1 MAAGISAL
9 AIPLNELL
17 TSNSCPIDDF
27 LFGKSFPDQLK
38 SSKETQRLGYTIKK
52 QQKVAHFMSPKTDIT
67 KKTIPVSQEKGGG
80 EISLQ
85 GSIGSP
91 IGTLPEDPAQT
102 IVSPVK
108 TSYAG
113 RLATYSHTWAK
124 IANDRHVLSW
134 ISGYKLLFSNRP
146 VQSYIPKPSFTSNDL
161 SKVNDAITNL
171 LQIGAVHKQ
180 PQMLPGLS
188 GSNKFYKVYTFLGF
202 VYDSISFKVSLPVEK
217 QTLILFVAA
226 CPTVKYG
233 WVHRKTLKRK
243 KYLASRSSN
252 QNYESLLLSELIKSE
267 LHWWYN
273 ALSQNKAFN
282 APRSFASDFSDCSIL
297 LRIDNVTAIACINR
311 RGSVRIKSLNNITRR
326 ICLWCE
332 NKNIFLVAS
341 YINTKSNSSF
351 FPFQHL
357 SSEVA
362 KPFPGGWNFIREAFH
377 RRRVPTVGLQS
388 IQSSLSPSTLKQ
400 YTAYL
405 KKWWDFCA
413 TRQHSPFQYSLN
425 LILTFLS
432 IQFQNGASYATI
444 NSQHAAIVLIFPVK
458 NSDKIIFKRSLKG
471 IYNQK
476 PSMPKYQATWD
487 PHPVLL
493 HLARLYPLEKISR
506 LQLTMKLVTL
516 LALITGHRLQ
526 TLTSI
531 RLQNIVR
538 FPDRLEIRIS
548 DRIKTSSSKS
558 LQPFLVIP
566 YFKDNPALCLA
577 SVVDYYELVINYEL
591 ITKDLRPSDIDYL
604 ILTVKRPI
612 RQVSSQ
618 RLSNWIEQTLAAS
631 GIDTTDFTI
640 DPGQTILHFLLKES

>member
-1 MAAGISAL
+1 MARLI
-9 AIPLNELL
+9 
-17 TSNSCPIDDF
+17 
-27 LFGKSFPDQLK
+27 GK
-38 SSKETQRLGYTIKK
+38 
-52 QQKVAHFMSPKTDIT
+52 
-67 KKTIPVSQEKGGG
+67 
-80 EISLQ
+80 
-85 GSIGSP
+85 
-91 IGTLPEDPAQT
+91 
-102 IVSPVK
+102 
-108 TSYAG
+108 
-113 RLATYSHTWAK
+113 
-124 IANDRHVLSW
+124 
-134 ISGYKLLFSNRP
+134 
-146 VQSYIPKPSFTSNDL
+146 
-161 SKVNDAITNL
+161 
-171 LQIGAVHKQ
+171 
-180 PQMLPGLS
+180 
-188 GSNKFYKVYTFLGF
+188 
-202 VYDSISFKVSLPVEK
+202 
-217 QTLILFVAA
+217 FVAA

-273 ALSQNKAFN
+273 ALSQNQAFN
-282 APRSFASDFSDCSIL
+282 APRSFASEFSDCSIL
-297 LRIDNVTAIACINR
+297 FRIDNVTAIACINR

-357 SSEVA
+357 SSDVA

-493 HLARLYPLEKISR
+493 HLARLYPLEEISR

-640 DPGQTILHFLLKES
+640 DPWQTILHFLLKES

>member
-1 MAAGISAL
+1 MARLI
-9 AIPLNELL
+9 
-17 TSNSCPIDDF
+17 
-27 LFGKSFPDQLK
+27 GK
-38 SSKETQRLGYTIKK
+38 
-52 QQKVAHFMSPKTDIT
+52 
-67 KKTIPVSQEKGGG
+67 
-80 EISLQ
+80 
-85 GSIGSP
+85 
-91 IGTLPEDPAQT
+91 
-102 IVSPVK
+102 
-108 TSYAG
+108 
-113 RLATYSHTWAK
+113 
-124 IANDRHVLSW
+124 
-134 ISGYKLLFSNRP
+134 
-146 VQSYIPKPSFTSNDL
+146 
-161 SKVNDAITNL
+161 
-171 LQIGAVHKQ
+171 
-180 PQMLPGLS
+180 
-188 GSNKFYKVYTFLGF
+188 
-202 VYDSISFKVSLPVEK
+202 
-217 QTLILFVAA
+217 FVAA

-311 RGSVRIKSLNNITRR
+311 RGSVRIKSLDNITRR
-326 ICLWCE
+326 IGLWCE

-531 RLQNIVR
+531 RLQNI
-538 FPDRLEIRIS
+538 FTTL
-548 DRIKTSSSKS
+548 
-558 LQPFLVIP
+558 LVIP

-640 DPGQTILHFLLKES
+640 DPWQTILHFLLKES

>member
-9 AIPLNELL
+9 AIPLNEQYVI
-17 TSNSCPIDDF
+17 TRQIRFDSCPIDDF

-67 KKTIPVSQEKGGG
+67 KKTIPVSHEKGGG

-102 IVSPVK
+102 IHL
-108 TSYAG
+108 TS
-113 RLATYSHTWAK
+113 
-124 IANDRHVLSW
+124 D
-134 ISGYKLLFSNRP
+134 
-146 VQSYIPKPSFTSNDL
+146 
-161 SKVNDAITNL
+161 
-171 LQIGAVHKQ
+171 
-180 PQMLPGLS
+180 
-188 GSNKFYKVYTFLGF
+188 
-202 VYDSISFKVSLPVEK
+202 
-217 QTLILFVAA
+217 
-226 CPTVKYG
+226 
-233 WVHRKTLKRK
+233 
-243 KYLASRSSN
+243 
-252 QNYESLLLSELIKSE
+252 
-267 LHWWYN
+267 
-273 ALSQNKAFN
+273 
-282 APRSFASDFSDCSIL
+282 
-297 LRIDNVTAIACINR
+297 
-311 RGSVRIKSLNNITRR
+311 
-326 ICLWCE
+326 
-332 NKNIFLVAS
+332 
-341 YINTKSNSSF
+341 
-351 FPFQHL
+351 
-357 SSEVA
+357 VA

-458 NSDKIIFKRSLKG
+458 NSDKIIFKRFLKG

-493 HLARLYPLEKISR
+493 HLARLYPLEEISR

-558 LQPFLVIP
+558 SQPFLVIP

-640 DPGQTILHFLLKES
+640 DPWQTILHFLLKES

>member
-1 MAAGISAL
+1 MRKVSKRVTSEPEEEAPEITQLLADSSSSENSSNEGSGTDSDSDAPLSNWLPSPSTSAAQSGLKGPEIHSDVSS
-9 AIPLNELL
+9 LL
-17 TSNSCPIDDF
+17 TGFLLNIVDKESRAATIASYLALPTAAALRPPEINPGNSGLLRCKRFETGQFFCKHCNVKWPLGVKKILDSCPIDDF

-67 KKTIPVSQEKGGG
+67 KKTSQPRVGPSGMPNSLNFRALPVPVSQEKGGG

-146 VQSYIPKPSFTSNDL
+146 VQSYIPNH
-161 SKVNDAITNL
+161 L
-171 LQIGAVHKQ
+171 LH
-180 PQMLPGLS
+180 QM
-188 GSNKFYKVYTFLGF
+188 
-202 VYDSISFKVSLPVEK
+202 I
-217 QTLILFVAA
+217 
-226 CPTVKYG
+226 C
-233 WVHRKTLKRK
+233 LK
-243 KYLASRSSN
+243 
-252 QNYESLLLSELIKSE
+252 
-267 LHWWYN
+267 
-273 ALSQNKAFN
+273 
-282 APRSFASDFSDCSIL
+282 
-297 LRIDNVTAIACINR
+297 IDNVTAIACINR
-311 RGSVRIKSLNNITRR
+311 RGSVRIKSLDNITRR
-326 ICLWCE
+326 IGLWCE

-405 KKWWDFCA
+405 KNGGTFVP
-413 TRQHSPFQYSLN
+413 QGNISPFQYSLN

-444 NSQHAAIVLIFPVK
+444 NSQHAAIVLIFP
-458 NSDKIIFKRSLKG
+458 G

-640 DPGQTILHFLLKES
+640 DPWQTILHFLLKES

>member
-9 AIPLNELL
+9 AIPLNEQYVI
-17 TSNSCPIDDF
+17 TRQIRFDSCPIDDF

-67 KKTIPVSQEKGGG
+67 KKTIPVSHEKGGG

-102 IVSPVK
+102 I
-108 TSYAG
+108 
-113 RLATYSHTWAK
+113 
-124 IANDRHVLSW
+124 
-134 ISGYKLLFSNRP
+134 
-146 VQSYIPKPSFTSNDL
+146 
-161 SKVNDAITNL
+161 
-171 LQIGAVHKQ
+171 
-180 PQMLPGLS
+180 
-188 GSNKFYKVYTFLGF
+188 
-202 VYDSISFKVSLPVEK
+202 
-217 QTLILFVAA
+217 
-226 CPTVKYG
+226 
-233 WVHRKTLKRK
+233 
-243 KYLASRSSN
+243 
-252 QNYESLLLSELIKSE
+252 
-267 LHWWYN
+267 
-273 ALSQNKAFN
+273 
-282 APRSFASDFSDCSIL
+282 
-297 LRIDNVTAIACINR
+297 
-311 RGSVRIKSLNNITRR
+311 
-326 ICLWCE
+326 
-332 NKNIFLVAS
+332 
-341 YINTKSNSSF
+341 
-351 FPFQHL
+351 HL
-357 SSEVA
+357 SSDVA

-444 NSQHAAIVLIFPVK
+444 NSQHAAI
-458 NSDKIIFKRSLKG
+458 G

-493 HLARLYPLEKISR
+493 HLARLYPLEEISR

-640 DPGQTILHFLLKES
+640 DPWQTILHFLLKES